1 MMRKGKCLA
10 ALLITAALAMA
21 PVNAYGFETSGEY
34 FEISSEEAGAFLY
47 DGTTVMAGTDGEMI
61 LGAPRRHKDHRYE
74 RHNSRNCAE

>member
-34 FEISSEEAGAFLY
+34 FEPSC
-47 DGTTVMAGTDGEMI
+47 MM
-61 LGAPRRHKDHRYE
+61 E
-74 RHNSRNCAE
+74 RL